1 MASGGS
7 RGNAG
12 RPIDPNSLASAKGKN
27 DGAWTVL
34 EPASGVVP
42 DFPLEGVTARESFWW
57 DRLWKMPQ
65 ASKWAEL
72 MMADVVALYVRYL
85 VEAEQP
91 GAISNTRNLVKQ
103 YQELLGLS
111 TAGLKM
117 QHWVMPTGDA
127 APEKATGTAGKARAS
142 SRARLKVV
150 GNDG

>member
-27 DGAWTVL
+27 DGAFTVL

-42 DFPLEGVTARESFWW
+42 DFPLDDVTARESFWW
-57 DRLWKMPQ
+57 ERLWKMPQ

-72 MMADVVALYVRYL
+72 MMVDIVALYVRYL
-85 VEAEQP
+85 VEAEKP

-111 TAGLKM
+111 TAGLKA
-117 QHWVMPTGDA
+117 QRWVMPNGEPA
-127 APEKATGTAGKARAS
+127 QKATGTAGKSRSS